1 MKTEIL
7 LTPEQIQLLIGNDII
22 KLNEAREKEIAGINK
37 IYDAKITK
45 LSGRYKTIDD
55 VIKASKKIG
64 ESDVVDM
71 SKEPIIEK
79 EKKTRVKL
87 DEAKVL
93 EMYKAGKKVY
103 GIVKELKSSTSTVQK
118 VLIKNGLLEK

>member
-7 LTPEQIQLLIGNDII
+7 LTPQQIELLIGNDII

-37 IYDAKITK
+37 KYDDKIEK
-45 LSGRYKTIDD
+45 LSGSYKTIDD
-55 VIKASKKIG
+55 VIKASKKAVKVT
-64 ESDVVDM
+64 EDTD
-71 SKEPIIEK
+71 EPIVEK
-79 EKKTRVKL
+79 EKNTRGKL

-103 GIVKELKSSTSTVQK
+103 GIVKELKSSTATVQK

>member
-7 LTPEQIQLLIGNDII
+7 LTPEQIELLIGDDII
-22 KLNEAREKEIAGINK
+22 KLNVAREKEIAGINK
-37 IYDAKITK
+37 KYDDEITK
-45 LSGRYKTIDD
+45 LSGKYATIDD
-55 VIKASKKIG
+55 VIKASKKAVKVT
-64 ESDVVDM
+64 EVTD
-71 SKEPIIEK
+71 EPIVEE

-87 DEAKVL
+87 DEDKVL